1 VSVVATTAETHEA
14 RADRLLVTALRRG
27 DEKAFAELV
36 DRYQGPLIRLAMV
49 YVRNRAVAEEVVQ
62 DTWVAV
68 LGGLERFEGRSL
80 LRTWIFR
87 ILVNRA
93 KTRAVREART
103 TPFSPLEPDDGDDFA
118 AVPAERFL
126 DAAHP
131 VWPGHWAS
139 PPNSWDGV
147 PERRVLDAETLE
159 LVRAAIAELPPA
171 QARVIT
177 LRDVEG
183 WDSAEVCELLGV
195 SEGNQRVL
203 LHRARSKVR
212 AALERHLDG

>member
-1 VSVVATTAETHEA
+1 VSLAAATETADA

-27 DEKAFAELV
+27 DEGAFAELV
-36 DRYQGPLIRLAMV
+36 ARYHGPLIRLAMV
-49 YVRNRAVAEEVVQ
+49 YVRNRSVAEEVVQ
-62 DTWVAV
+62 DTWLAV

-103 TPFSPLEPDDGDDFA
+103 TPFSPLGSDDDEDFA
-118 AVPAERFL
+118 AVSAERFL
-126 DAAHP
+126 DSAHP

-139 PPNSWDGV
+139 PPSSWDGV
-147 PERRVLDAETLE
+147 PERRLLDAETLDV
-159 LVRAAIAELPPA
+159 VRDAIAELPPA

-183 WDSAEVCELLGV
+183 WNSDEVCELLGV

-212 AALERHLDG
+212 GALEQHLDA